1 MRSSIALIIASILFF
16 AAALAAQTIGASRW
30 QGTTGNGRAVQLEL
44 KLAGSQLNGTFSV
57 DGSVT
62 PISDVTFAFKT
73 TIDGQQ
79 VAVNGRSLSEGLELL
94 PAGASNPVVLVHA
107 DGK

>member
-1 MRSSIALIIASILFF
+1 MVASILFF
-16 AAALAAQTIGASRW
+16 AAALAAQTIGTTRW
-30 QGTTGNGRAVQLEL
+30 QGTTGSGRAVQLEL
-44 KLAGSQLNGTFSV
+44 KLAGSQLTGTLSV

-79 VAVNGRSLSEGLELL
+79 VTVNGRSFSDGLELL
-94 PAGASNPVVLVHA
+94 PAGATNPVVLVHA